1 MIDIDEDRYFQ
12 IGAQLPLEEK
22 MDLVDFLKSNV
33 DVFAWSAYN
42 APRIDPE
49 FICHQLNV
57 NHGAIPRRQPPQ
69 CRQRQG

>member
-49 FICHQLNV
+49 FICH
-57 NHGAIPRRQPPQ
+57 
-69 CRQRQG
+69 